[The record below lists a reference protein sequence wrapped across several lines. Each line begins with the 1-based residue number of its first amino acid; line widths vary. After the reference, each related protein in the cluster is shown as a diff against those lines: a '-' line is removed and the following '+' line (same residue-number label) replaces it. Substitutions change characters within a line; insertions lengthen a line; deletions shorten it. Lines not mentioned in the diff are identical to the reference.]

1 MSPWALLS
9 VFAWP
14 MVLGV
19 ASLRFLRVER
29 RDDPLAYWAWAWVTG
44 ALGTAAITFAWCW
57 TGAPLTSL
65 PFVVAAVA
73 CAALFLSIKWI
84 DRPTEAFAPPP
95 AARSLRVETAVYWTV
110 TAVALVVVL
119 LRIVD
124 ASRLAIVTDDEANLW
139 ALHAKVIF
147 HAGGFTQAYR
157 EVVSSQP
164 SLLLHADYPLFN
176 PLLQLWTY
184 AHSGAV
190 EHVAARLPVQA
201 VVLAGVVVLASAL
214 RRAVRPGV
222 AAALLVMIV
231 ATPQL
236 QHQPRVVNSDLMVA
250 FGALIAFDAWTR
262 WHAAQD
268 TRSGNASW
276 RLGCVGVALM
286 LWSKNEGLFYLA
298 CVVGAWI
305 LLCLVTRKSSM
316 RSWQAAWM
324 LLPLGVILL
333 GQGFNLAFGFEN
345 DLIAGKQVGEPFW
358 VIAWRRLSEAG
369 RIVYGFLGRE
379 VFFSTTHNHGLVAA
393 FAVLTFLAARTAFG
407 AVLRV
412 PTLALWMALV
422 GLSVVYLGTPHDGG
436 SLDGVRWHLETSGR
450 RVFFQLVPCL
460 ALWVAHYLG
469 ILAPWMLSNSES
481 SSATPGTP

>member
-9 VFAWP
+9 VFTWP
-14 MVLGV
+14 LILGV
-19 ASLRFLRVER
+19 AALRFAGLER

-44 ALGTAAITFAWCW
+44 ALATAALTFGWCW
-57 TGAPLTSL
+57 TGAPLTAL
-65 PFVVAAVA
+65 PYIVAAVA
-73 CAALFLSIKWI
+73 SAGLFLSVKWI
-84 DRPTEAFAPPP
+84 DRSPSPLEPRERAPR
-95 AARSLRVETAVYWTV
+95 ARFESVVFGIV
-110 TAVALVVVL
+110 TALVLVVVA
-119 LRIVD
+119 LRILEG
-124 ASRLAIVTDDEANLW
+124 SRVAIVTDDEANLW

-147 HAGGFTQAYR
+147 HAGGFTPLYR
-157 EVVSSQP
+157 EVVSARP
-164 SLLLHADYPLFN
+164 STLLHADYPLFN
-176 PLLQLWTY
+176 PMLQLWTY

-201 VVLAGVVVLASAL
+201 VALAGVAVLASAL
-214 RRAVRPGV
+214 RRAVRPGI
-222 AAALLVMIV
+222 AAALLVMVV

-250 FGALIAFDAWTR
+250 FGALVAFDAWTR
-262 WHAAQD
+262 WHAARD
-268 TRSGNASW
+268 TRAGNAFW
-276 RLGCVGVALM
+276 RVGCVGIALM

-298 CVVGAWI
+298 CVVAAWV
-305 LLCLVTRKSSM
+305 LLCLVTRRSSM

-324 LLPLGVILL
+324 LLPLAVVVL

-379 VFFSTTHNHGLVAA
+379 VLLDPGHSHGLVAA
-393 FAVLTFLAARTAFG
+393 FVALTFCALRTAFS
-407 AVLRV
+407 ATLRV
-412 PTLALWMALV
+412 PTLAIWLALV

-436 SLDGVRWHLETSGR
+436 SLDGIRWHLETSGR

-460 ALWVAHYLG
+460 ALWLAHYLG
-469 ILAPWMLSNSES
+469 ILAPWMSRNSES
-481 SSATPGTP
+481 SSGTPGTR